1 MEHAPEPRVSVIC
14 PTYNRSRAILDTLAS
29 VTAQTV
35 TDWEMLVVSDGSTDD
50 TDDWVRHGA
59 RTDPRIRLLRTERHG
74 HPSGP
79 RNTALAEARGEFVAY
94 LDHDDQWRAD
104 HLEVVL
110 SLLEGGAELAATG
123 FELRDPRGTLRAAS
137 QPYEMCWHPEFQVLG
152 VVFEPSR
159 VAHRR
164 GLAERVGGWRAGAG
178 LEDWDLWLRMTDA
191 GARFTT
197 VADRTT
203 VLLDDSGTRRHRIPA
218 RHRLPLA
225 VFDDPRAARSMLEL
239 LRSGRDAAAYRT
251 AQLADTEE
259 WLARLVADERF
270 TRPLGWQGDPAAE
283 IARARRSAP
292 DLWPDLLVVRWGERY
307 AVAQPLRCSTAE
319 HAERVTSLVR
329 RSQPRLFALLDAA
342 AAECARTAGNLTGA
356 GRR

>member
-1 MEHAPEPRVSVIC
+1 MEHARGPRVSVIC
-14 PTYNRSRAILDTLAS
+14 PTYNRSRPILDTLAS

-50 TDDWVRHGA
+50 TDDRVRDAA
-59 RTDPRIRLLRTERHG
+59 RTDPRIRLLRTEPHG

-79 RNTALAEARGEFVAY
+79 RNTALAEARGEVVAY
-94 LDHDDQWRAD
+94 LDHDDRWRAD

-110 SLLEGGAELAATG
+110 SLMDRGAELVATG
-123 FELRDPRGTLRAAS
+123 FELRDPAGALRAAS
-137 QPYEMCWHPEFQVLG
+137 QPYEMCWHPEFQILG

-164 GLAERVGGWRAGAG
+164 GLAERAGGWRTGAG

-197 VADRTT
+197 VAERTT
-203 VLLDDSGTRRHRIPA
+203 VLLDDGGTRRHRIPA
-218 RHRLPLA
+218 RHWLPLA
-225 VFDDPRAARSMLEL
+225 VFDDPRPARSMLEL
-239 LRSGRDAAAYRT
+239 LRSGRDAAAHRA
-251 AQLADTEE
+251 AQLADTGE
-259 WLARLVADERF
+259 WLARLVADDRF
-270 TRPLGWQGDPAAE
+270 VRPAGWDGDPVAD
-283 IARARRSAP
+283 IARARLGAGELWT
-292 DLWPDLLVVRWGERY
+292 DLAVLGRGDRY
-307 AVAQPLRCSTAE
+307 ALAQPLRCATAG
-319 HAERVTSLVR
+319 HAERVTSLAR

-342 AAECARTAGNLTGA
+342 AAECAGALTGV

>member
-1 MEHAPEPRVSVIC
+1 MEHAKGPRVSVIC
-14 PTYNRSRAILDTLAS
+14 PTFNRSRPILDTLTS

-35 TDWEMLVVSDGSTDD
+35 TDWELLVVSDGSTDD
-50 TDDWVRHGA
+50 TDNWVRHAA

-79 RNTALAEARGEFVAY
+79 RNIALAEARGEIVAY

-104 HLEVVL
+104 HLNVVL
-110 SLLEGGAELAATG
+110 SLTDRGADLVATG
-123 FELRDPRGTLRAAS
+123 FELRDPAGTLRAAS
-137 QPYEMCWHPEFQVLG
+137 QPYEMCWHPEFQLLG

-164 GLAERVGGWRAGAG
+164 GLAERAGGWRAGAG

-191 GARFTT
+191 GARFST

-218 RHRLPLA
+218 RHQLPLA
-225 VFDDPRAARSMLEL
+225 VFDEPRAAHTMLRL
-239 LRSGRDAAAYRT
+239 LRSGRDDAAYRA
-251 AQLADTEE
+251 AQLADTDE
-259 WLARLVADERF
+259 WLARLVADDRF
-270 TRPLGWQGDPAAE
+270 VRPLGWNGDPAAD
-283 IARARRSAP
+283 IARARRSAQP
-292 DLWPDLLVVRWGERY
+292 LWSDLVVLRRRDRF
-307 AVAQPLRCSTAE
+307 ALAQPLRCATAE
-319 HAERVTSLVR
+319 HAERITSLVR

-342 AAECARTAGNLTGA
+342 AAECAENLAGA
-356 GRR
+356 GTR